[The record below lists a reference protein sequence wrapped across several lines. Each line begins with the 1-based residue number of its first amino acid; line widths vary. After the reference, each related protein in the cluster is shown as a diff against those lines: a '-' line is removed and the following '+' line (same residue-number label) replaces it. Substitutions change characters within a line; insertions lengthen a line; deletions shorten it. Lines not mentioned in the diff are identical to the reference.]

1 MPTTPTADGRSG
13 NFARPNAKYMSSP
26 TQTADNFI
34 EEIIVED
41 LANGKHD
48 GRIHTRFPPE
58 PNGYLHIGH
67 AKAIVINFETARKFG
82 GLTNLRMDDTN
93 PSTEETQYVDNIQ
106 NDIRWLGYE
115 WEGGTRYASD
125 YFEELYQLALR
136 LIDKGLAYVDDS
148 SAAEIEAQKGDI
160 GVPGTNSPYRDRPAA
175 ENRRL
180 FEAMRAGMYPDGSKV
195 LRAKIDMAH
204 PNLLLRDPVLYRIK
218 HEAHHRTGE
227 DWCIYPLYDFAHG
240 QSDSI
245 EHITHSLCSLE
256 FRHHRDLYNWLI
268 EALEIFPSRQIEFAR
283 MNVDYF
289 ITSKRKLK
297 LLIEEGV
304 VTGWDDPRMS
314 TLAGL
319 RRKGYPAEAIRNFC
333 MDTGVT
339 RRDNQQSLDLL
350 EFKVREVMNR
360 DADRYMAVLDPVK
373 LVITNYPE
381 GTSEQFETE
390 NNPEDAAR
398 GTRQLPFS
406 RELYVE
412 RDDFRKEPQNR
423 KYYRLAPG
431 KDVRLKSAYI
441 IHCTGHEEDAA
452 GNLTQIN
459 CTYYP
464 DSKSGEDH
472 SGVKAKG
479 TLHWVNAPTAIEL
492 EVRMYEPLF
501 TDPTPMDHPD
511 RDFMEFINPKS
522 LQVITARGEP
532 ALAGTQ
538 VGDSF
543 QFLRQ
548 GYFTVDPDT
557 TSERPVFN
565 LTVGLK
571 SSYRG

>member
-1 MPTTPTADGRSG
+1 MESAEKKS
-13 NFARPNAKYMSSP
+13 
-26 TQTADNFI
+26 DNFI

-41 LANGKHD
+41 LGNGKHG

-67 AKAIVINFETARKFG
+67 AKAIVINFETAKKFG
-82 GLTNLRMDDTN
+82 GKTNLRMDDTN
-93 PSTEETQYVDNIQ
+93 PSTEETLFVDNIQ
-106 NDIRWLGYE
+106 NDIRWLGYA
-115 WEGGTRYASD
+115 WEGETRYASD
-125 YFEELYQLALR
+125 YFDDLYRFALN

-148 SAAEIEAQKGDI
+148 SAAEIETQKGDI
-160 GVPGTNSPYRDRPAA
+160 GVPGTHSPFRDRSPA
-175 ENRRL
+175 ENRAL
-180 FEAMRAGMYPDGSKV
+180 FEGMRAGEYPDGSKV

-218 HEAHHRTGE
+218 HVPHHRTG
-227 DWCIYPLYDFAHG
+227 DTWCIYPLYDFAHG
-240 QSDSI
+240 ESDSI
-245 EHITHSLCSLE
+245 EEITHSLCSLE

-283 MNVDYF
+283 MNVDYL

-333 MDTGVT
+333 IDTGVT
-339 RRDNQQSLDLL
+339 RRDNQQTLDLL
-350 EFKVREVMNR
+350 EFKVREIMNR
-360 DADRYMAVLDPVK
+360 DADRYMAVLDPVR
-373 LVITNYPE
+373 LVITNYPRGQTE
-381 GTSEQFETE
+381 LLETE
-390 NNPEDAAR
+390 NNPEDETR

-406 RELYVE
+406 REIYVE
-412 RDDFRKEPQNR
+412 RDDYRKEPQNR
-423 KYYRLAPG
+423 KYYRLAPD

-441 IHCTGHEEDAA
+441 IHCDGHEEDAD
-452 GNLTQIN
+452 GTVTQIN
-459 CTYYP
+459 ATYYP
-464 DSKSGEDH
+464 DSKSGEDT
-472 SGVKAKG
+472 SGIKAKG
-479 TLHWVNAPTAIEL
+479 TLHWVNVATAVDL

-501 TDPTPMDHPD
+501 TDPTPMDHED
-511 RDFMEFINPKS
+511 RDFLEFINPNS
-522 LQVITARGEP
+522 LVVLTAKGEP
-532 ALAGTQ
+532 ALADATAGE
-538 VGDSF
+538 SF

-557 TSERPVFN
+557 TVERPVVN

-571 SSYRG
+571 SSFKG

>member
-1 MPTTPTADGRSG
+1 MPTTD
-13 NFARPNAKYMSSP
+13 KK
-26 TQTADNFI
+26 ADNFI

-41 LANGKHD
+41 LENGKHE

-67 AKAIVINFETARKFG
+67 AKAIVINFETAKKYG
-82 GLTNLRMDDTN
+82 GRTNLRMDDTN
-93 PSTEETQYVDNIQ
+93 PSTEETLYVDNIQ
-106 NDIRWLGYE
+106 NDIRWLGYQ
-115 WEGGTRYASD
+115 WEGETRYASD
-125 YFEELYQLALR
+125 YFEELYRFALR

-148 SAAEIEAQKGDI
+148 SAAEIEKQKGDI
-160 GVPGTNSPYRDRPAA
+160 GVPGTNSPFRNRTPE
-175 ENRRL
+175 ENRDL
-180 FEAMRAGMYPDGSKV
+180 FERMRDGEFADGTHV

-218 HEAHHRTGE
+218 HEAHHRTG
-227 DWCIYPLYDFAHG
+227 DTWCIYPLYDFAHG
-240 QSDSI
+240 QSDSL
-245 EHITHSLCSLE
+245 EEITHSLCSLE

-297 LLIEEGV
+297 LLIDEGI

-339 RRDNQQSLDLL
+339 RRDNQQSLELL
-350 EFKVREVMNR
+350 EFKVREVLNR
-360 DADRYMAVLDPVK
+360 DAKRFMAVLDPVR

-381 GTSEQFETE
+381 GQTEELETE
-390 NNPEDAAR
+390 NNPEDERA
-398 GTRQLPFS
+398 GTRLLPFS

-412 RDDFRKEPQNR
+412 RADYRKEPQNR
-423 KYYRLAPG
+423 KYFRLAPE

-441 IHCTGHEEDAA
+441 LHCTGHEEDAD
-452 GNLTQIN
+452 GNVTQIN

-464 DSKSGEDH
+464 DSKSGEDT

-479 TLHWVNAPTAIEL
+479 TLHWVNAATAVDL

-501 TDPTPMDHPD
+501 TDPTPMDHVD
-511 RDFMEFINPKS
+511 RDFMEFVNPQS
-522 LQVITARGEP
+522 LTIVQAKGEP
-532 ALAGTQ
+532 GLAQAAAGEQ
-538 VGDSF
+538 F

-548 GYFTVDPDT
+548 GYFTVDPD
-557 TSERPVFN
+557 SQDGQPVFN

-571 SSYRG
+571 SSWKG

>member
-1 MPTTPTADGRSG
+1 MPATD
-13 NFARPNAKYMSSP
+13 KK
-26 TQTADNFI
+26 ADNFI

-41 LANGKHD
+41 LENGKHE

-67 AKAIVINFETARKFG
+67 AKAIVINFETAKKYG
-82 GLTNLRMDDTN
+82 GKTNLRMDDTN
-93 PSTEETQYVDNIQ
+93 PSTEETLYVDNIQ

-115 WEGGTRYASD
+115 WEGDTRYASD
-125 YFEELYQLALR
+125 YFQDLYEFALR

-148 SAAEIEAQKGDI
+148 SAAEIEKQKGDI
-160 GVPGTNSPYRDRPAA
+160 GVPGTNSPFRNRTPA
-175 ENRRL
+175 ENRDL
-180 FEAMRAGMYPDGSKV
+180 FERMRAGEFADGTHV

-218 HEAHHRTGE
+218 HEAHHRTG
-227 DWCIYPLYDFAHG
+227 DTWCIYPLYDFAHG
-240 QSDSI
+240 QSDSL
-245 EHITHSLCSLE
+245 EEITHSLCSLE

-297 LLIEEGV
+297 LLVDEGI

-319 RRKGYPAEAIRNFC
+319 RRKGFPAEAIRNFC
-333 MDTGVT
+333 IDTGVT
-339 RRDNQQSLDLL
+339 RRDNQQTLELL
-350 EFKVREVMNR
+350 EFKVREVLNR
-360 DADRYMAVLDPVK
+360 DAKRFMAVLEPVK

-381 GTSEQFETE
+381 GQTEQLETE
-390 NNPEDAAR
+390 NNPEDESA
-398 GTRQLPFS
+398 GTRLLPFS

-412 RDDFRKEPQNR
+412 RSDYRKEPQNR
-423 KYYRLAPG
+423 KYFRLAPE

-441 IHCTGHEEDAA
+441 LHCTGHEEDAD
-452 GNLTQIN
+452 GNVTQIN

-464 DSKSGEDH
+464 DSKSGEDT

-479 TLHWVNAPTAIEL
+479 TLHWVNAATAVDL

-501 TDPTPMDHPD
+501 TDPTPMDHED
-511 RDFMEFINPKS
+511 RDFMEFVNPNS
-522 LQVITARGEP
+522 LTIVAAKGEP
-532 ALAGTQ
+532 ELAEAA
-538 VGDSF
+538 VGEHF

-548 GYFTVDPDT
+548 GYFTVDPD
-557 TSERPVFN
+557 SQAGRPVFN

-571 SSYRG
+571 SSWKG

>member
-1 MPTTPTADGRSG
+1 MPVTD
-13 NFARPNAKYMSSP
+13 KK
-26 TQTADNFI
+26 ADNFI

-41 LANGKHD
+41 LENGKHD

-67 AKAIVINFETARKFG
+67 AKAIVINFETAKKYG
-82 GLTNLRMDDTN
+82 GKTNLRMDDTN
-93 PSTEETQYVDNIQ
+93 PSTEETLYVDNIQ
-106 NDIRWLGYE
+106 NDIRWLGYD
-115 WEGGTRYASD
+115 WEGATRYASD
-125 YFEELYQLALR
+125 YFEDLYQFALR

-148 SAAEIEAQKGDI
+148 SAAEIESQKGDI
-160 GVPGTNSPYRDRPAA
+160 GIPGTDSPYRNRSAA
-175 ENRRL
+175 ENRAL
-180 FEAMRAGMYPDGSKV
+180 FERMRAGEFADGTHV

-218 HEAHHRTGE
+218 HEAHHRTG
-227 DWCIYPLYDFAHG
+227 DTWCIYPLYDFAHG
-240 QSDSI
+240 QSDSL
-245 EHITHSLCSLE
+245 EQITHSLCSLE

-297 LLIEEGV
+297 LLIDEGIV
-304 VTGWDDPRMS
+304 SGWDDPRMS

-333 MDTGVT
+333 IDTGVT
-339 RRDNQQSLDLL
+339 RRDNQQTLELL
-350 EFKVREVMNR
+350 EFKVREVLNR
-360 DADRYMAVLDPVK
+360 DARRFMAVLDPVK

-381 GTSEQFETE
+381 GQTEQLETE
-390 NNPEDAAR
+390 NNPEDGSA
-398 GTRQLPFS
+398 GTRSLPFS

-412 RDDFRKEPQNR
+412 RSDYRKEPQNR
-423 KYYRLAPG
+423 KYFRLAPE

-441 IHCTGHEEDAA
+441 LHCTGHEEDAE
-452 GNLTQIN
+452 GNVTRID

-464 DSKSGEDH
+464 DSKSGADT

-479 TLHWVNAPTAIEL
+479 TLHWVNAATAVDL
-492 EVRMYEPLF
+492 EVRLYEPLF
-501 TDPTPMDHPD
+501 TDPTPMDHED
-511 RDFMEFINPKS
+511 RDFMSFVNPDS
-522 LQVITARGEP
+522 LKVVRAKGEP
-532 ALAGTQ
+532 ELAHAAA
-538 VGDSF
+538 GDHF

-548 GYFTVDPDT
+548 GYFTADPD
-557 TSERPVFN
+557 SRPGHPVFN

-571 SSYRG
+571 SGWKE